1 MGREMTSL
9 CGFME
14 DWTMQHINCWD
25 MPQTRQVLIDISY
38 LPFSAWSL
46 AGVPGWRRTNMN
58 SLLHTVTSRRKVH
71 RHSKEGKPPHPLW
84 SCQLTHSL
92 LQSRVN
98 QLGVGRNWIPHWERW
113 LRHFRNWV
121 ENVSRHFAK
130 PFLFP
135 CYWTWQ
141 PADSLR
147 TGGFVEGAPHPP
159 KELRLTEQRTRLDT
173 CLRAKSLSPVWVT
186 KCAQSCSTLG
196 DPMDCS
202 PPGSSRQEYW
212 SGLLCPPPGDLP
224 HPGIKPRSV
233 TSTCLGRWV
242 LY

>member
-71 RHSKEGKPPHPLW
+71 GHSKEGKPPHPLW
-84 SCQLTHSL
+84 PCQLTRSL

-121 ENVSRHFAK
+121 ENVSRHLQSHSSSLVTELGSLLILWGQEGLYK
-130 PFLFP
+130 EPLTHP
-135 CYWTWQ
+135 KNS
-141 PADSLR
+141 DS
-147 TGGFVEGAPHPP
+147 PN
-159 KELRLTEQRTRLDT
+159 KEL
-173 CLRAKSLSPVWVT
+173 
-186 KCAQSCSTLG
+186 G
-196 DPMDCS
+196 
-202 PPGSSRQEYW
+202 
-212 SGLLCPPPGDLP
+212 
-224 HPGIKPRSV
+224 
-233 TSTCLGRWV
+233 
-242 LY
+242 